1 MNLKRLVSLVLVFL
15 FMGVIAQAQTFYVN
29 NQSGNDANPG
39 TQAQP
44 KLTVGS
50 AIIGAPPGS
59 TISVAFTGDNYTEGN
74 ITINKALTFTSTG
87 GGTPVFVNA
96 GIDVQVNTAF
106 TGPFRFTNLTLTAG
120 AVTGASNLTFSG
132 NVTRTAGTVDSQ
144 INFTAGTHNFT
155 YNGGAAITSGFE
167 LPAAGNTT
175 NFGNLTTVGGGTVLT
190 LNESKT
196 MLGVLTTAAALNL
209 GSNTLTIVGASGA
222 HAVAGNVTNGT
233 LAFSLTG
240 AATITGA
247 VTLPNV
253 TANKTTAGVAAVN
266 LTNITAVSSL
276 VTMGNASA
284 NVTHAV
290 TIGTLGSAANNLVNS
305 GNGIIN
311 ITTAAPVVVHGNVLL
326 NATGLDAANEGQILF
341 AQGGALTVNGNVT
354 NQAGVSIGNNA
365 ALNGGNA
372 GLVQFADQV
381 TIINGNVVN
390 SAVLSGTLGVATD
403 ATLNANITFLNTA
416 ANLTVTGQIS
426 NTASTSSAFAGLPV
440 NYNTSANINIAA
452 LTTGILR
459 ADGGINNQADFA
471 GVTNAAN
478 INNGNINIGGG
489 ARTGASTIGDAGLV
503 NRIGAITLNSIS
515 NVSGNNGN
523 ITIAGDGTTSGFFGT
538 SVTVSGGTGGLLT
551 FANENFNLS
560 GSITNS
566 KTTAGAAA
574 VSVGVGAG
582 LAGATFTLG
591 GSILNQAASNVVVPL
606 SVGGAVAITG
616 SINNSGAG
624 TVNFSNLTTANVTVT
639 GGLTSSGAGGT
650 ITFPAITNGV
660 VNVNNINL
668 SAGTINFAA
677 SHNAAFNVN
686 GPWTVSGGTLNI
698 QGTGAV
704 AVNVSQTVTSTITW
718 TGGTINFTG
727 RNNINIGSV
736 NTYIGGTGVNP
747 TFTSAGT
754 TLRFIEPLPNVVQN
768 IYVGLSSPVYPGP
781 LTIDNDGNIPSP
793 VVRVLPNGGALANL
807 YVLNDVLFDTDVVLN
822 SILLDGVRLNV
833 GKNGLGGGDGD
844 FDNTSGYTTAN
855 GGMVMMS
862 GTAALQT
869 VNGNFNPTAGA
880 TFGDFGVDNERDAGA
895 PDGVADVVFAANLNA
910 AVFTGDFFLA
920 EGEVDLANTLFNGSA
935 PDWPTVFRTEGLFV
949 TTAPIIAPGTRISV
963 TYYGF
968 DKVTALEI
976 PAGATAL
983 HNLTVSTTNG
993 ALAGFGIVTMGGPAT
1008 VNGTLTIDANQSLYT
1023 GANVLTLAGAT
1034 AVVNGNL
1041 VDDGGVRVQLAAP
1054 TGTVFSGTGILPSIQ
1069 VNAGSVGNNLAGAGL
1084 VSNGFGADGVW
1095 GGAGVNADDFNTKDG
1110 NITYAGGAA
1119 SSLMATFSAPVAP
1132 STTNFLNLTTAA
1144 GATFTLGANAIMGGN
1159 MAHVAGNIDLG
1170 GFTLDHRGTAPGI
1183 NVGATTV
1190 NGLLYFQTAA
1200 TNLTVTGPGTAVI
1213 GANFQYADV
1222 TNDGAT
1228 QTFTLLSASTGNLQI
1243 TGDITLSDNT
1253 AAVPAGDGALL
1264 DIGAG
1269 RTLTA
1274 AGANVT
1280 VGAGC
1285 GFTATNLGTTGIL
1298 DLDVAA
1304 PNTLLTWNTPANS
1317 SVTNLTVNDDV
1328 ALSGGIAGST
1338 LIIGNGAPGAFV
1350 HNAGNLDIGTAN
1362 LQIGDGT
1369 APNPTNFNRT
1379 GATATYSGSGYMVWN
1394 STGAFNHSTVVAA
1407 GAMTINKFRTLL
1419 NLALVNP
1426 RGLVVVQNLDI
1437 LNSSV
1442 FTNSVAGV
1450 GYLTVGDATNVPV
1463 ISLGEINATDPNI
1476 ATNAP
1481 TFGNAE
1487 VDYIF
1492 TDAAGVPA
1500 DGYTVTTTV
1509 WPTAQ
1514 PARNVTVNMA
1524 ANVNN
1529 VTLAA
1534 NRNITTALNLT
1545 QGGLVWDSPVN
1556 VTLDADLVITRNAGG
1571 FMTRNADGV
1580 APVGTLTA
1588 PSVDLVYTNAVGNTG
1603 EEYSLPTVV
1612 RNVTLGLPAG
1622 TAVAVASSRTIEGVI
1637 TWNSTLTFNAA
1648 TTTNV
1653 TMAQTLP
1660 ALSTVV
1666 NNGTVNWN
1674 GGITVNGTY
1683 TNNGTTS
1690 TTGGFAGTGNV
1701 ANNNIMNLDG
1711 LNMTAGTFTLAGGS
1725 ATTFTGDAVF
1735 NNVVLPAAFPA
1746 ATINTAND
1754 LAFNGTFTN
1763 ALLNL
1768 NFTGTNDQAVALGA
1782 NRVVNNIS
1790 LVKGNDG
1797 TVSVSGG
1804 NVTLQNGVAP
1814 FGLLTL
1820 TRGILEMVDPSM
1832 LTLNLTVA
1840 GGIITNLGYVRNLA
1854 QATHYSHVVGKLG
1867 VAIPAGTIGRTEWPV
1882 GSINPNYRPAA
1893 ITFTAGNATIAP
1905 TTIIVSHVDAEPTGV
1920 KNLPLDGGVK
1930 FADPNVDNMIGG
1942 KAPYHWSF
1950 EATTSLGAAQMMNVE
1965 LNGTNLSRPLDNH
1978 NDLRIIRRFDGDVA
1992 VNGWFL
1998 EGDPAN
2004 YSNAMYVNT
2013 PAPGDT
2019 LLLVRNIGSA
2029 GSAIAQRAL
2038 FTIGIPTQ
2046 PPVFTAK
2053 GSDDPLANR
2062 TINENDTYTFT
2073 YQANDLDANPQAIV
2087 YSVQGV
2093 APAVPD
2099 TEYSIDS
2106 VTGDFEFTPSFDLVL
2121 AGDEDF
2127 TFIVQAMK
2135 DGDSTFVTDQ
2145 LVINVTHVNRP
2156 PSIDSLLADT
2166 TSVQILN
2173 EFAHEFVSSDPD
2185 AGQTL
2190 TWALTVDPTGGA
2202 ATINPATGMFSW
2214 TPDTAD
2220 AGNDYTFTV
2229 TVTDDDAAPLAD
2241 ATTFTLSVGYDRV
2254 KGDINGDGNVDLLDA
2269 LLALDAAIEKIV
2281 LSGLEHWAGDM
2292 DDDGDVTLLDA
2303 LAILDVWTGGPM
2315 AASGGKPT
2323 SNILSK
2329 IQSYNALAS
2338 FGKLDVDQ
2346 ESRVIHLPVNLSN
2359 VEGIRAFGFDV
2370 ELSMEVESITPLFN
2384 MPSEWLTASNYKDG
2398 KLMIGAIGLEDL
2410 ASDLVLTL
2418 EIVLKDKKDKVSLSG
2433 IAKINGK
2440 EQVLNQVTVQE
2451 IPNRFDLSQ
2460 NYPNPFN
2467 PSTIIKYDLAE
2478 NVNVTMKIYNIAGQ
2492 EVATIVNGF
2501 QEAGSYQ
2508 VRWDGTNNFG
2518 SKVAAGLYIYR
2529 LEAGPFTSVK
2539 KMMLIK

>member
-29 NQSGNDANPG
+29 NQTGNDAWPG

-50 AIIGAPPGS
+50 ALIAAGPGS
-59 TISVAFTGDNYTEGN
+59 TISVAFTGINYTEGN

-87 GGTPVFVNA
+87 GDTPVFVFA
-96 GIDVQVNTAF
+96 GIDVQVNTTF
-106 TGPFRFTNLTLTAG
+106 TGPFQFTNLTLTTG

-132 NVTRTAGTVDSQ
+132 NVIRTAGTVDSQ

-155 YNGGAAITSGFE
+155 YNGGLAITSGFE
-167 LPAAGNTT
+167 LPAAGNATS
-175 NFGNLTTVGGGTVLT
+175 FGNLTTTTAGTDLT
-190 LNESKT
+190 LNSGKIINGIIT
-196 MLGVLTTAAALNL
+196 TSGTLALG
-209 GSNTLTIVGASGA
+209 GNTVTVNGANAHVVG
-222 HAVAGNVTNGT
+222 GNVTDGT

-240 AATITGA
+240 AAGINGG
-247 VTLPNV
+247 VGGTLPNV
-253 TANKTTAGVAAVN
+253 TATATAAQT
-266 LTNITAVSSL
+266 LTIGPLITNVGSL
-276 VTMGNASA
+276 TANSFASITSGNSGTVG
-284 NVTHAV
+284 NVTLN
-290 TIGTLGSAANNLVNS
+290 GS
-305 GNGIIN
+305 GNLNVNNGGTVGNVLGAAGNTGLIRLANTTGAAATIAS
-311 ITTAAPVVVHGNVLL
+311 ITQSGYGTIDFVGTAATSIVITNNVLL
-326 NATGLDAANEGQILF
+326 NTAFALNTVAARTGQGLVTFIDLPVNIGGTLKNEASFTGATDLANNTSGNIIFQSAATAVTVTGVTENNVTGGWTVS
-341 AQGGALTVNGNVT
+341 AVPGALTTSGRITFAATTGALTFTGGITNNSSLNGTAPVGDIIGVGGGAATVNSGAVLN
-354 NQAGVSIGNNA
+354 SSSNA
-365 ALNGGNA
+365 AAHIDFSVLTGVNTLASVTSTGAAGGDILF
-372 GLVQFADQV
+372 G
-381 TIINGNVVN
+381 NGNVVIAGAVSN
-390 SAVLSGTLGVATD
+390 SRTAAGADITFGLAATAATTVTIGSVTNSGAS
-403 ATLNANITFLNTA
+403 NITFVSSQD
-416 ANLTVTGQIS
+416 AN
-426 NTASTSSAFAGLPV
+426 V
-440 NYNTSANINIAA
+440 N
-452 LTTGILR
+452 
-459 ADGGINNQADFA
+459 
-471 GVTNAAN
+471 
-478 INNGNINIGGG
+478 
-489 ARTGASTIGDAGLV
+489 
-503 NRIGAITLNSIS
+503 
-515 NVSGNNGN
+515 
-523 ITIAGDGTTSGFFGT
+523 
-538 SVTVSGGTGGLLT
+538 
-551 FANENFNLS
+551 
-560 GSITNS
+560 
-566 KTTAGAAA
+566 
-574 VSVGVGAG
+574 
-582 LAGATFTLG
+582 
-591 GSILNQAASNVVVPL
+591 
-606 SVGGAVAITG
+606 ITG
-616 SINNSGAG
+616 SLTNSGAG
-624 TVNFSNLTTANVTVT
+624 TTSFPNIAAGTVDV
-639 GGLTSSGAGGT
+639 GGL
-650 ITFPAITNGV
+650 
-660 VNVNNINL
+660 NV
-668 SAGTINFAA
+668 SAGTVTFAA
-677 SHNAAFNVN
+677 SHAAAFNVN
-686 GPWTVSGGTLNI
+686 GPWTVSGGVLNI
-698 QGTGAV
+698 LGTGA
-704 AVNVSQTVTSTITW
+704 AGITVSQTVPSTITW
-718 TGGTINFTG
+718 TNGNLNFGLRPTVS
-727 RNNINIGSV
+727 IGSV
-736 NTYIGGTGVNP
+736 EIYIGGATTNP
-747 TFTSAGT
+747 GFSSAT
-754 TLRFIEPLPNVVQN
+754 TALQFVDPLPRVVQT
-768 IYVGLSSPVYPGP
+768 IYVGQASPTYPGP
-781 LTIDNDGNIPSP
+781 FSVINPSDIPAP
-793 VVRVLPNGGALANL
+793 AVRFMPNGGVSANL
-807 YVLNDVLFDTDVVLN
+807 YILNNITFNTGVIIN
-822 SILLDGVRLNV
+822 SILLDGVRLNA
-833 GKNGLGGGDGD
+833 GKNGLGGGDGN
-844 FDNTSGYTTAN
+844 FQNTTGYTTAN

-862 GTAALQT
+862 GSTVAQT
-869 VNGNFNPTAGA
+869 VNAGAAPNAGA
-880 TFGDFGVDNERDAGA
+880 TFGAFGVDNES
-895 PDGVADVVFAANLNA
+895 GVIP
-910 AVFTGDFFLA
+910 AVTFNNPTCTFTNDFFLA
-920 EGEVDLANTLFNGSA
+920 EGAVSLVNTSFSGTG
-935 PDWPTVFRTEGLFV
+935 PDWPTVYRTEGTF
-949 TTAPIIAPGTRISV
+949 TTAPTVAAGTRISV

-968 DKVTALEI
+968 DKITALEI

-1023 GANVLTLAGAT
+1023 GANALTLAGAT

-1041 VDDGGVRVQLAAP
+1041 VDDGIANRVFLAAP
-1054 TGTVFSGTGILPSIQ
+1054 TGTVFSGSGNLPSIT

-1084 VSNGFGADGVW
+1084 VSNGFGGTANW
-1095 GGAGVNADDFNTKDG
+1095 TAPNDFATKDG
-1110 NITYAGGAA
+1110 NIVFLANVAPAT
-1119 SSLMATFSAPVAP
+1119 SSLTATFSVPTGVGGF
-1132 STTNFLNLTTAA
+1132 TTNFLNLTTAA

-1183 NVGATTV
+1183 TVGATTV
-1190 NGLLYFQTAA
+1190 NGLLYFQTAV

-1213 GANFQYADV
+1213 GANFQYTDV
-1222 TNDGAT
+1222 VDGNGT

-1243 TGDITLSDNT
+1243 TGDITLSDAT
-1253 AAVPAGDGALL
+1253 AAGGGDGALL

-1285 GFTATNLGTTGIL
+1285 GFTATNGGTTGIL
-1298 DLDVAA
+1298 ALDVAA

-1338 LIIGNGAPGAFV
+1338 LIVGQAAAGAFV

-1362 LQIGDGT
+1362 LQIGNANGT
-1369 APNPTNFNRT
+1369 VFNRT

-1394 STGAFNHSTVVAA
+1394 STGAFNHSTAAAA

-1426 RGLVVVQNLDI
+1426 RGFVVVQNLDI

-1442 FTNSVAGV
+1442 FTNSVVGV
-1450 GYLTVGDATNVPV
+1450 GYLTVGDATTVPV
-1463 ISLGEINATDPNI
+1463 ITLGENINTDPNI

-1492 TDAAGVPA
+1492 TDAAAGAPA
-1500 DGYTVTTTV
+1500 PDGYTVTTTV
-1509 WPTAQ
+1509 WPIAQ

-1524 ANVNN
+1524 ANGNN

-1571 FMTRNADGV
+1571 FINNNIV
-1580 APVGTLTA
+1580 AALPVGTLTA

-1603 EEYSLPTVV
+1603 PEYSLPTVV
-1612 RNVTLGLPAG
+1612 RNVTLGLPAA
-1622 TAVAVASSRTIEGVI
+1622 TAVAINSSRTIAGVI
-1637 TWNSTLTFNAA
+1637 TWNSTLTFNVA

-1683 TNNGTTS
+1683 TNNGISS
-1690 TTGGFAGTGNV
+1690 TTGGFDGSGNV

-1711 LNMTAGTFTLAGGS
+1711 LNMTAGTFTMAGNS
-1725 ATTFTGDAVF
+1725 VLNLTGNAVF
-1735 NNVVLPAAFPA
+1735 NNIALPAATPV
-1746 ATINTAND
+1746 ATINAAND
-1754 LAFNGTFTN
+1754 LTFNGTFTN
-1763 ALLNL
+1763 NFLDL
-1768 NFTGTNDQAVALGA
+1768 NFVGTNDQAVALGA
-1782 NRVVNNIS
+1782 NRTFNNVS
-1790 LVKGNDG
+1790 MVKGNDG

-1804 NVTLQNGVAP
+1804 NLTLQAGAVGPPVVNAGV
-1814 FGLLTL
+1814 LTL
-1820 TRGILEMVDPSM
+1820 TRGILEMVNPSM

-1854 QATHYSHVVGKLG
+1854 QATHYSHVVGRLG

-1905 TTIIVSHVDAEPTGV
+1905 TTIIVSHVDVEPTGV
-1920 KNLPLDGGVK
+1920 RNLPLNGGVK
-1930 FADPNVDNMIGG
+1930 FTDPNVANMIGG
-1942 KAPYHWSF
+1942 KAPYHWEF

-1998 EGDPAN
+1998 EGDAAN

-2099 TEYSIDS
+2099 TDYSIDS
-2106 VTGDFEFTPSFDLVL
+2106 ATGDFEFTPSFDLVL

-2145 LVINVTHVNRP
+2145 LVINVTHINRP

-2166 TSVQILN
+2166 TAVQILA
-2173 EFAHEFVSSDPD
+2173 EFSHEFVSSDPD

-2202 ATINPATGMFSW
+2202 AAINPATGMFSW

-2292 DDDGDVTLLDA
+2292 DDDGNVTLLDA

-2329 IQSYNALAS
+2329 IQSYNAIAS

-2440 EQVLNQVTVQE
+2440 DQVLNQVTVQE

-2492 EVATIVNGF
+2492 EVATIVSGF